1 MKRVFIILFLSVP
14 VFFQIGCASSA
25 ADANQNMNLQATP
38 AVANTETNQANTKT
52 ESTPLP
58 TFTDAETAFAEGNKL
73 FDANEVDKAIEAYEQ
88 AVKLNPD
95 LAEAYFKLG
104 VSYAI
109 REKEDEL
116 NVMATIGEAEE
127 EEEPTPTPSKRTSKK
142 DKPVR
147 TKKSEKAFENAVKA
161 YKKLIAKNP
170 KDDVA
175 HYNLGRT
182 LNKLNEDADAVKALR
197 EAVKL
202 QPENAEYQTE
212 LGEVLNKLA
221 QYDEAVRALKKA
233 VELDPT
239 NLLAEELLEKAEA
252 GKKRI
257 DFAKQQQKKEEEN
270 LKPVENANQRP
281 SGTPKPKPSPP
292 PANVS
297 KETNVSQ

>member
-1 MKRVFIILFLSVP
+1 MKKVFTSLFLSI
-14 VFFQIGCASSA
+14 FISFQFGCTSSSDAS
-25 ADANQNMNLQATP
+25 QNTNLQPTP
-38 AVANTETNQANTKT
+38 AIANTEINQANTKV

-58 TFTDAETAFAEGNKL
+58 TFTDAGEAFAEGNRL
-73 FDANEVDKAIEAYEQ
+73 FDANEVDKSIEAYKQ

-116 NVMATIGEAEE
+116 NALATTTP
-127 EEEPTPTPSKRTSKK
+127 EEEPTPTPKPKRAGKK
-142 DKPVR
+142 DTPVR

-161 YKKLIAKNP
+161 YKKLIAKNS

-182 LNKLNEDADAVKALR
+182 LNKLNEDTDALKALR

-202 QPENAEYQTE
+202 QPENSEYQTE
-212 LGEVLNKLA
+212 LGEILNKLA
-221 QYDEAVRALKKA
+221 QYDEAVKVLKKA
-233 VELDPT
+233 LELDPT
-239 NLLAEELLEKAEA
+239 NLLAEEMLDKAEA

-257 DFAKQQQKKEEEN
+257 DFGKKNNQKEESN
-270 LKPVENANQRP
+270 KPVVVD
-281 SGTPKPKPSPP
+281 TPKPKPNPKPKAKETPPSPAGAP
-292 PANVS
+292 KPGNVS
-297 KETNVSQ
+297 